1 MKRVFLLVLDSFGVG
16 EAPDADFYGDKGANT
31 LGSILKTGL
40 LDVPNMQSL
49 GLFNLEGLPD
59 DVSKLAVKAPTG
71 AFAKVL
77 EISKGKD
84 TTTGH
89 WEIAGVVTE
98 KAFPTYPNGFPQSII
113 KEFSCKVKRGVICN
127 KPYSGT
133 KVINDYG
140 RQHIETGDLIVYTSA
155 DSVFQIAAHEDVV
168 DLEELYSICK
178 IARKILVGENLVS
191 RVIARPFEGEYPN
204 FFRTKNRKDF
214 SVAPPRP
221 TMLDL
226 LYENNLEVISVG
238 KISDI
243 FANRGITKKIK
254 TKSNEEGLRS
264 LEKCLEEKFEGLC
277 FVNLVDFD
285 MIYGHRNDAKGYAL
299 ALNFF
304 DKELG
309 KILTKLKNEDIL
321 IITADHGCDPGDIS
335 TDHTREYVPLLIYG
349 QNVKKNINLGV
360 LRSFSCIS
368 ATVLDYFNLKNKL
381 SGQSFLGEVLA

>member
-16 EAPDADFYGDKGANT
+16 EALDADFYGDEGANT
-31 LGSILKTGL
+31 LRSILKTGL
-40 LDVPNMQSL
+40 LDIPNMQSL
-49 GLFNLEGLPD
+49 GLFNLEGLPG
-59 DVSKLAVKAPTG
+59 DVSKLAVKAPMG
-71 AFAKVL
+71 AFAKAL

-155 DSVFQIAAHEDVV
+155 DSVFQIAAHEDIVSV
-168 DLEELYSICK
+168 EELYGICK
-178 IARKILVGENLVS
+178 VARGILVGENLVS

-204 FFRTKNRKDF
+204 FVRTKNRKDF
-214 SVAPPRP
+214 SVAPPHP

-226 LYENNLEVISVG
+226 IYENNLEVISVG

-254 TKSNEEGLRS
+254 TKSNEEGLYS
-264 LEKCLEEKFEGLC
+264 LEKCLEENFEGLC

-335 TDHTREYVPLLIYG
+335 TDHTREYVPLLVYG
-349 QNVKKNINLGV
+349 QNVKKNIKLGV

-381 SGQSFLGEVLA
+381 SGQSFLNAVLA

>member
-16 EAPDADFYGDKGANT
+16 EALDAAFYGDEGANT
-31 LGSILKTGL
+31 LRSILKTGL
-40 LDVPNMQSL
+40 LNVPNMQNL
-49 GLFNLEGLPD
+49 GLLNLEGLPD
-59 DVSKLAVKAPTG
+59 DVSKLAVKAPMG
-71 AFAKVL
+71 AFAKVS

-226 LYENNLEVISVG
+226 LYENNLEVIW
-238 KISDI
+238 
-243 FANRGITKKIK
+243 
-254 TKSNEEGLRS
+254 
-264 LEKCLEEKFEGLC
+264 
-277 FVNLVDFD
+277 
-285 MIYGHRNDAKGYAL
+285 
-299 ALNFF
+299 
-304 DKELG
+304 
-309 KILTKLKNEDIL
+309 
-321 IITADHGCDPGDIS
+321 
-335 TDHTREYVPLLIYG
+335 
-349 QNVKKNINLGV
+349 
-360 LRSFSCIS
+360 
-368 ATVLDYFNLKNKL
+368 
-381 SGQSFLGEVLA
+381 

>member
-16 EAPDADFYGDKGANT
+16 EALDADFYGDEGANT
-31 LGSILKTGL
+31 LRSILKTGF
-40 LDVPNMQSL
+40 LDIPNMQSL
-49 GLFNLEGLPD
+49 GLFNLEGLPS
-59 DVSKLAVKAPTG
+59 DVSKLAVKAPMG

-127 KPYSGT
+127 RPYSGT

-155 DSVFQIAAHEDVV
+155 DSVFQIAAHEDVL

-178 IARKILVGENLVS
+178 VAREILVGENLVS

-204 FFRTKNRKDF
+204 FVRTKNRKDF
-214 SVAPPRP
+214 SVAPPHP

-226 LYENNLEVISVG
+226 IYENNLEVISVG

-254 TKSNEEGLRS
+254 TKSNEEGLCS
-264 LEKCLEEKFEGLC
+264 LEKCLEENFEGLC

-309 KILTKLKNEDIL
+309 KILPKLKNEDVL

-335 TDHTREYVPLLIYG
+335 TDHTREYVPLLVYG
-349 QNVKKNINLGV
+349 QNVKNNINLRV

-381 SGQSFLGEVLA
+381 SGQSFLNAVLA